1 MALTKKARE
10 RQAIFRQMLLEIHK
24 DVIEVSDKLHT
35 LDLVDAVMLSVA
47 ENVSTTQL
55 NQINISL
62 RNRLRGGINA
72 KTKS

>member
-1 MALTKKARE
+1 MALTKKAKE

-24 DVIEVSDKLHT
+24 DVIEVSDRFHT

-62 RNRLRGGINA
+62 RNRLKGVQHVE
-72 KTKS
+72 KE

>member
-1 MALTKKARE
+1 MALTKKAKE
-10 RQAIFRQMLLEIHK
+10 RQAIFRQMLLEIHH

-35 LDLVDAVMLSVA
+35 LDLIDFVMLSVA

-62 RNRLRGGINA
+62 RNKLKGVNNA
-72 KTKS
+72 KEE

>member
-1 MALTKKARE
+1 MALTK
-10 RQAIFRQMLLEIHK
+10 RQAIFRQMLIEIHH

-35 LDLVDAVMLSVA
+35 LDLIDMIMLSVA

-62 RNRLRGGINA
+62 RNRLKGEDNE
-72 KTKS
+72 

>member
-1 MALTKKARE
+1 MALTKKAKE

-24 DVIEVSDKLHT
+24 DIIKVSDRFHT

-62 RNRLRGGINA
+62 RNRLKGVEDAEN
-72 KTKS
+72 